1 MKIAISIVVA
11 LFLIGCGEGDKK
23 AVEATATQAET
34 STAAVKS
41 EPAPVKAEVKNDTA
55 DKVKTAVNDV
65 ADKSKEVTNKAADS
79 AKEITNKAADSAKEV
94 VTSMADTMTS
104 MMPTTTATASGESIF
119 KVCASCHGTNGEKAA
134 LGKSQIIKGWSASKV
149 ADALKGYK
157 ADTYGAAMKGI
168 MKGQASKLSNDEIK
182 AVSEY
187 ISKL

>member
-1 MKIAISIVVA
+1 MKIAISIVAA

-23 AVEATATQAET
+23 AAEATATQAET
-34 STAAVKS
+34 PVAAVKS

-79 AKEITNKAADSAKEV
+79 AKEV

-104 MMPTTTATASGESIF
+104 MMPTTATTASGESIF
-119 KVCASCHGTNGEKAA
+119 KVCASCHGLSGEKAA

-157 ADTYGAAMKGI
+157 ADSYGGAMKGV
-168 MKGQASKLSNDEIK
+168 MKGQVSKLSNDEIK

>member
-1 MKIAISIVVA
+1 MMKIAISIVAA

-23 AVEATATQAET
+23 AVEASATQTET
-34 STAAVKS
+34 PIAAVKS
-41 EPAPVKAEVKNDTA
+41 EPAPVKDEVKNDTV

-79 AKEITNKAADSAKEV
+79 AKEV
-94 VTSMADTMTS
+94 VTSMTDTMTS
-104 MMPTTTATASGESIF
+104 MMPTTTTATASGESIF

-149 ADALKGYK
+149 SDALKGYK
-157 ADTYGAAMKGI
+157 ADGYGASMKAI
-168 MKGQASKLSNDEIK
+168 MKGQVSKLSNDDIK

>member
-1 MKIAISIVVA
+1 MKIAISIIAA

-23 AVEATATQAET
+23 AVEADAIKAE
-34 STAAVKS
+34 APIAVVKS
-41 EPAPVKAEVKNDTA
+41 EPVPVKEAEVKNDTV

-79 AKEITNKAADSAKEV
+79 AKEVA
-94 VTSMADTMTS
+94 TSMADTMTS

-119 KVCASCHGTNGEKAA
+119 KVCASCHGFSGEKAA

-157 ADTYGAAMKGI
+157 ADSYGGAMKGI
-168 MKGQASKLSNDEIK
+168 MKGQVSKLSNDEIK